1 MKGRKTK
8 LFKFVYFS
16 LSAKGFILIHFHASV
31 NIVPLTFGNFGLFP
45 KEKGYLMTLVI
56 RRFSLHSVRTVHCTD
71 TCSSHGSQQ
80 EEEKYFTIKGK
91 ATSGQID
98 FVFL

>member
-1 MKGRKTK
+1 MVEKQNY
-8 LFKFVYFS
+8 LFVYFS
-16 LSAKGFILIHFHASV
+16 LSAKGFILIRFHASV
-31 NIVPLTFGNFGLFP
+31 YIVPLTFGNCGLFP

-56 RRFSLHSVRTVHCTD
+56 CRVSLHSVRTMHCTD
-71 TCSSHGSQQ
+71 SCTSHGSQE

-91 ATSGQID
+91 ATSSQIG

>member
-16 LSAKGFILIHFHASV
+16 LSAKGFILICFHASV
-31 NIVPLTFGNFGLFP
+31 NIVPLTFGNCGLFP

-56 RRFSLHSVRTVHCTD
+56 CRFSLHSVRTMHCTD
-71 TCSSHGSQQ
+71 TCASYRSQ
-80 EEEKYFTIKGK
+80 EKEEKYFTIEGK